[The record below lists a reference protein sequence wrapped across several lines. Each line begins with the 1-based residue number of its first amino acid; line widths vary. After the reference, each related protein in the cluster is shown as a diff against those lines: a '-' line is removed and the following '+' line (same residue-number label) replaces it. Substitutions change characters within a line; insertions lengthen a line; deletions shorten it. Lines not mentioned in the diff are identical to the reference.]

1 MTALGQNRQSQNL
14 INPIRIEKVE
24 PDVVPKGFSW
34 SLVLDAVGI
43 LTAFFVGYSYFQ
55 FLAKAWP
62 LLVFVGAFLV
72 FGAVLAIEALLQAR
86 TWRQI
91 GMLAIQSA
99 AFLLPFL
106 FFNRLILGASLVIMF
121 AFLVLGHMSGRSEL
135 DHTMTIRF
143 FRATHG
149 VVANAMTGGLLVA
162 ILLYL
167 PVANT
172 GSVFVGE
179 SSFTGF
185 FNWTAGIL
193 GGFYPAITFTGSFND
208 FAASLAKEQLAGN
221 AAFTAM
227 APNDQ
232 ATALS
237 AATSQIEG
245 SFAKSLGF
253 VPAPAESL
261 SSVIYTAVKN
271 VIEGWRARFTIW
283 FTAAWGVMLFLV
295 LRSIG
300 VVATWIGQLIAMI
313 FYEALLSLGVIHIK
327 QEPRTKEV
335 VTF

>member
-1 MTALGQNRQSQNL
+1 MTALGQNQNL

-24 PDVVPKGFSW
+24 PSGTPPGFAKSII
-34 SLVLDAVGI
+34 LDAVGI
-43 LTAFFVGYSYFQ
+43 LVAFSAGYSYFE

-62 LLVFVGAFLV
+62 LIVFVGAFLV
-72 FGAVLAIEALLQAR
+72 FGAVLAIETLLQER
-86 TWRQI
+86 MWRQI
-91 GMLAIQSA
+91 GMIAVQSA

-106 FFNRLILGASLVIMF
+106 SFDRLILGASLAILFV
-121 AFLVLGHMSGRSEL
+121 FLAIGHLSGRSEL
-135 DHTMTIRF
+135 NHTMTIRF
-143 FRATHG
+143 FRATHD
-149 VVANAMTGGLLVA
+149 VVANVMTGGLLVA
-162 ILLYL
+162 IILYL
-167 PVANT
+167 PVANA

-193 GGFYPAITFTGSFND
+193 GGFYPAVTFTGSFND

-221 AAFTAM
+221 ATFEAM

-245 SFAKSLGF
+245 NFAKSLGI
-253 VPAPAESL
+253 VPSPAESL
-261 SSVIYTAVKN
+261 SSVAYTAIKGLL
-271 VIEGWRARFTIW
+271 ESWRSRFTVW
-283 FTAAWGVMLFLV
+283 FTAAWGVVLFLV

-300 VVATWIGQLIAMI
+300 VVATWVSQLIAMI

-327 QEPRTKEV
+327 QEPRTKEI